1 MTGDFHIADVFMVN
15 HDEDNIIEWTPR
27 NKGLFKIMVKQ
38 PEVEDPIE
46 AEESM
51 TIEIGIVKAD
61 GSGKM

>member
-1 MTGDFHIADVFMVN
+1 MVN